1 MSPTQKAHWQLHF
14 CVLLWGF
21 TPLLGALISLPA
33 PQLVWLR
40 MGLVALLLLAL
51 PGVIRGIFVL
61 PRRLFFIYAGIG
73 VIVALHWLAF
83 YGAIKLANASIAA
96 TCLGAATAFTAV
108 IEPLVTG
115 RKFIARDLWLGF
127 AVIPGVALVA
137 GGLTSGQITGFI
149 VGVLAALG
157 ATLFTSFN
165 KRFIDGA
172 DPKVVTALEL
182 GAGALFMTI
191 ALPFLPHQGE
201 GWGAI
206 YPLPAARD
214 AWLMG
219 IFVVFCTA
227 LPFTLSLVA
236 LKHLSAFVAQMAV
249 NLEPVYAVALAAVF
263 LGEKDELTTQFYFG
277 VAILFAAVFLP
288 PLVSRIRLSR
298 RKADAATVETMP

>member
-21 TPLLGALISLPA
+21 TPILGAAISLPA
-33 PQLVWLR
+33 PQLVWWR

-51 PGVIRGIFVL
+51 PGVLRGLIALPARQWAIFS
-61 PRRLFFIYAGIG
+61 GIG
-73 VIVALHWLAF
+73 VVVALHWLAF
-83 YGAIKLANASIAA
+83 YGAIKLANASVAVV
-96 TCLGAATAFTAV
+96 CLGAATAFTAV

-115 RKFIARDLWLGF
+115 RRFVARDLWLGL

-137 GGLTSGQITGFI
+137 GGLQPGQVLGFV

-165 KRFIDGA
+165 KRFAHDA
-172 DPKVVTALEL
+172 DAKVVTALEL
-182 GAGALFMTI
+182 GAGAVFMTF
-191 ALPFLPHQGE
+191 ALPLLPHE
-201 GWGAI
+201 GAI
-206 YPLPAARD
+206 YPLPAGKD
-214 AWLMG
+214 VWLMA

-236 LKHLSAFVAQMAV
+236 LKQLSAFVAQMAV
-249 NLEPVYAVALAAVF
+249 NLEPVYAVALAALL
-263 LGEKDELTTQFYFG
+263 LGETKELTPQFYFG

-288 PLVSRIRLSR
+288 PLVAWLRGE
-298 RKADAATVETMP
+298 RKPADPTSVESMP

>member
-1 MSPTQKAHWQLHF
+1 MSPTLKAHWQLHF

-21 TPLLGALISLPA
+21 TPILGAMISLPA
-33 PQLVWLR
+33 PQLVWWR
-40 MGLVALLLLAL
+40 MGLVTLLLLAL
-51 PGVIRGIFVL
+51 PGVARGIAAL

-115 RKFIARDLWLGF
+115 RKFVVRDLWLGF

-137 GGLTSGQITGFI
+137 GGLSSGQVAGFI

-157 ATLFTSFN
+157 ATLFTSLN
-165 KRFIDGA
+165 KRYIDGA
-172 DPKVVTALEL
+172 EPKVVTALEL
-182 GAGALFMTI
+182 GAGAVFMTL
-191 ALPFLPHQGE
+191 ALPWLPHD
-201 GWGAI
+201 GAI
-206 YPLPAARD
+206 YLLPQGKD
-214 AWLMG
+214 LWLMAV
-219 IFVVFCTA
+219 FVVFCTA

-249 NLEPVYAVALAAVF
+249 NLEPIYAVALAAVL
-263 LGEKDELTTQFYFG
+263 LGETKELTTQFYLG

-288 PLVSRIRLSR
+288 PLVARIRLSR
-298 RKADAATVETMP
+298 RQAEAPIVETMP

>member
-1 MSPTQKAHWQLHF
+1 MTSPTLKAHWQLHF

-21 TPLLGALISLPA
+21 TPILGALISLPA
-33 PQLVWLR
+33 PQLVWWR

-51 PGVIRGIFVL
+51 PGVARGIFAL
-61 PRRLFFIYAGIG
+61 PRRLFFIYCGIG

-108 IEPLVTG
+108 IEPLITG

-137 GGLTSGQITGFI
+137 GGLSSGQIAGFV

-157 ATLFTSFN
+157 ATLFTSLN
-165 KRFIDGA
+165 KRYIDGA

-182 GAGALFMTI
+182 GAGALFMTLI
-191 ALPFLPHQGE
+191 LPLLPIPE
-201 GWGAI
+201 GAI
-206 YPLPAARD
+206 YPLPAAKD

-219 IFVVFCTA
+219 VFVVFCTA

-249 NLEPVYAVALAAVF
+249 NLEPIYAVALAAVL
-263 LGEKDELTTQFYFG
+263 LGETKELTPLFYLG
-277 VAILFAAVFLP
+277 VAILFLAVFLP

-298 RKADAATVETMP
+298 RKADASTVEAMP

>member
-1 MSPTQKAHWQLHF
+1 MSSIRKAHWQLHF

-21 TPLLGALISLPA
+21 TPLLGALITLPA
-33 PQLVWLR
+33 PQLVWWR

-51 PGVIRGIFVL
+51 PGVARGIFAL
-61 PRRLFFIYAGIG
+61 PRRLFFIYGGIG
-73 VIVALHWLAF
+73 ILVALHWLAF

-108 IEPLVTG
+108 LEPLITG
-115 RKFIARDLWLGF
+115 RKFVARDLWLGF

-137 GGLTSGQITGFI
+137 GGLSSGQITGFI

-157 ATLFTSFN
+157 ATLFSSFN
-165 KRFIDGA
+165 KRYIDGA

-182 GAGALFMTI
+182 GAGAVFMTA
-191 ALPFLPHQGE
+191 ALPLLPHQGE

-206 YPLPAARD
+206 YLLPQGKD
-214 AWLMG
+214 LWLMAV
-219 IFVVFCTA
+219 FVVFCTA

-236 LKHLSAFVAQMAV
+236 LRHLSAFTAQMAV

-263 LGEKDELTTQFYFG
+263 LGERDELTTQFYLG

-288 PLVSRIRLSR
+288 PLVARLKLSR
-298 RKADAATVETMP
+298 RRADATTVETMP

>member
-1 MSPTQKAHWQLHF
+1 MSPTLKAHWQLHF

-21 TPLLGALISLPA
+21 TPILGALISLPA
-33 PQLVWLR
+33 PQLVWWR
-40 MGLVALLLLAL
+40 MGLVALLLLAF
-51 PGVIRGIFVL
+51 PGVVRGVFAL
-61 PRRLFFIYAGIG
+61 SRRLFFIYAGIG

-137 GGLTSGQITGFI
+137 GGLSSGQIVGFV
-149 VGVLAALG
+149 VGVLAAFG
-157 ATLFTSFN
+157 ATLFTSLN
-165 KRFIDGA
+165 KRYIDGA

-182 GAGALFMTI
+182 GAGALFMTL
-191 ALPFLPHQGE
+191 ALPLLPHD
-201 GWGAI
+201 GAI
-206 YPLPAARD
+206 YLLPQGKD
-214 AWLMG
+214 LWLMAV
-219 IFVVFCTA
+219 FVVFCTA

-236 LKHLSAFVAQMAV
+236 LRHLSAFVAQMAV
-249 NLEPVYAVALAAVF
+249 NLEPIYAVALAAIL
-263 LGEKDELTTQFYFG
+263 LGETKELTTQFYLG
-277 VAILFAAVFLP
+277 VAILFLAVFLP

>member
-1 MSPTQKAHWQLHF
+1 MSPTLKAHWQLHF

-21 TPLLGALISLPA
+21 TPILGALISLPA
-33 PQLVWLR
+33 PQLVWWR

-51 PGVIRGIFVL
+51 PGVARGIFAL
-61 PRRLFFIYAGIG
+61 PRRLFLTYAGIG

-108 IEPLVTG
+108 IKPLITG

-137 GGLTSGQITGFI
+137 GGLSSGQIAGFV
-149 VGVLAALG
+149 VGVIAALG

-165 KRFIDGA
+165 KRYIDGA

-182 GAGALFMTI
+182 GAGAVFMSF
-191 ALPFLPHQGE
+191 ALPLLPHAGE
-201 GWGAI
+201 GLSAI
-206 YPLPAARD
+206 YLLPQGKD
-214 AWLMG
+214 LWLMAV
-219 IFVVFCTA
+219 FVVFCTA

-249 NLEPVYAVALAAVF
+249 NLEPIYAVGLAAIL
-263 LGEKDELTTQFYFG
+263 LGETKELTKLFYLG
-277 VAILFAAVFLP
+277 VAILFLAVFLP

-298 RKADAATVETMP
+298 RKADASTVETMP

>member
-33 PQLVWLR
+33 APLVWWR
-40 MGLVALLLLAL
+40 MGLVTLLLLAL
-51 PGVIRGIFVL
+51 PGVARGIAVL
-61 PRRLFFIYAGIG
+61 PQRMIIIYAGIG

-108 IEPLVTG
+108 IEPAITG
-115 RKFIARDLWLGF
+115 RKFVARDLWLGF

-137 GGLTSGQITGFI
+137 GGLSSGQIAGFL

-157 ATLFTSFN
+157 ATLFTSLN
-165 KRFIDGA
+165 KRYIDGA

-182 GAGALFMTI
+182 GAGALFMTLV
-191 ALPFLPHQGE
+191 LPLLPHE
-201 GWGAI
+201 GPT

-214 AWLMG
+214 AGLLA

-249 NLEPVYAVALAAVF
+249 NLEPIYAVALAAVF
-263 LGEKDELTTQFYFG
+263 LGERDELTTLFYLG

-288 PLVSRIRLSR
+288 PLVARIQLSR
-298 RKADAATVETMP
+298 RKADATTVEAMP

>member
-21 TPLLGALISLPA
+21 TPILGAAISLPA
-33 PQLVWLR
+33 PQLVWWR
-40 MGLVALLLLAL
+40 MGLVTLLLLAF
-51 PGVIRGIFVL
+51 PGVARGIVAL

-115 RKFIARDLWLGF
+115 RKFVVRDLWLGF

-137 GGLTSGQITGFI
+137 GGLTSGQVAGFL

-165 KRFIDGA
+165 KRYIDGA

-182 GAGALFMTI
+182 GAGTLFMTL
-191 ALPFLPHQGE
+191 ALPMLPHE
-201 GWGAI
+201 GTI
-206 YPLPAARD
+206 YLLPAARD
-214 AWLMG
+214 AWLMVV
-219 IFVVFCTA
+219 FVVFCTA

-236 LKHLSAFVAQMAV
+236 LRHLSAFVAQMAV
-249 NLEPVYAVALAAVF
+249 NLEPIYAVALAAVL
-263 LGEKDELTTQFYFG
+263 LGETKELTTQFYLG
-277 VAILFAAVFLP
+277 VAILFMAVFLP
-288 PLVSRIRLSR
+288 PLVTRLR
-298 RKADAATVETMP
+298 GKRQPADASIVENMP

>member
-1 MSPTQKAHWQLHF
+1 MSATQKAHWQLHF

-21 TPLLGALISLPA
+21 TPILGAMISLPA
-33 PQLVWLR
+33 PQLVWWR
-40 MGLVALLLLAL
+40 MGLVTLLLLAL
-51 PGVIRGIFVL
+51 PGVARGVFAL
-61 PRRLFFIYAGIG
+61 PRRLFFTYAGIG

-115 RKFIARDLWLGF
+115 RKFVVRDLWLGF

-137 GGLTSGQITGFI
+137 GGLTSGQITGFM

-191 ALPFLPHQGE
+191 ALPFLPHE
-201 GWGAI
+201 GSI
-206 YPLPAARD
+206 YPLPAAQD
-214 AWLMG
+214 AWLMAV
-219 IFVVFCTA
+219 FVVFCTA

-249 NLEPVYAVALAAVF
+249 NLEPIYAVALAALL
-263 LGEKDELTTQFYFG
+263 LGERGELTLQFYLG

-288 PLVSRIRLSR
+288 PLVSRLKLSR